1 MSCFIYL
8 DSNLL
13 AIYTN
18 CKIIKFKNLQLL
30 KQLMQNL
37 ELYYNK

>member
-1 MSCFIYL
+1 MYL

-13 AIYTN
+13 AIYVKR
-18 CKIIKFKNLQLL
+18 KIIQSKDLHLL

-37 ELYYNK
+37 RLYYNK